1 MTEETPRPRPA
12 PRGDLHTQF
21 AVLPDPA
28 TLFARRADRF
38 AARAEGHELAPYLR
52 FMAGIAQA
60 QAALLPTLPPLAPV
74 TAVTAEHAAEH
85 AARAAEHGMPPIDRA
100 RLADDPA
107 LGETISRFLQKVV
120 AIPMPDPAAAALARL
135 RADPAAQRQRLADT
149 LEDAVA
155 ADAIAEHVF
164 IAAALQLHAAR
175 LAALLQADLLKPVG
189 TGVCPAC
196 GGAPVACVLV
206 DRPGAHNAR
215 YCVCATCATQ
225 WNSVRVTCV
234 LCGATEGIAY
244 HHIEG
249 SDDGIAAETCN
260 ACQGYVKL
268 LSQAEHPELDP
279 MADDV
284 ASLGLDLLLQ
294 DAGWRRGAVN
304 PFLTGY

>member
-12 PRGDLHTQF
+12 PRGELHTQF

-28 TLFARRADRF
+28 TLFARRAERF

-52 FMAGIAQA
+52 FLADIART
-60 QAALLPTLPPLAPV
+60 QAALLPTLPPLAPIP
-74 TAVTAEHAAEH
+74 ADH

-100 RLADDPA
+100 RLANDPA
-107 LGETISRFLQKVV
+107 LIDTIARFLAEAA
-120 AIPMPDPAAAALARL
+120 AIPMPEQAAAVLARL
-135 RADPAAQRQRLADT
+135 RTDAAAQRRHLANA

-164 IAAALQLHAAR
+164 VAAALQLHAAR

-196 GGAPVACVLV
+196 GGAPVTSVLV

-215 YCVCATCATQ
+215 YCVCATCATE
-225 WNSVRVTCV
+225 WNAVRVTCV
-234 LCGATEGIAY
+234 LCGNTEGIAY
-244 HHIEG
+244 HHLEG
-249 SDDGIAAETCN
+249 RDNGIAGETCN

-279 MADDV
+279 VADDV
-284 ASLGLDLLLQ
+284 ASLGLDLKLQ

>member
-12 PRGDLHTQF
+12 PRGELHTQF
-21 AVLPDPA
+21 AVPPDPA
-28 TLFARRADRF
+28 TLFARRAARF
-38 AARAEGHELAPYLR
+38 AARAEGHDLAPYLR

-60 QAALLPTLPPLAPV
+60 QASLLPDLPPLPPIPLD
-74 TAVTAEHAAEH
+74 H
-85 AARAAEHGMPPIDRA
+85 AARAAEHAMPPIDRA
-100 RLADDPA
+100 RLLDDPA
-107 LGETISRFLQKVV
+107 LTETIARFLATV
-120 AIPMPDPAAAALARL
+120 ATIPMPQPAAAALARL
-135 RADPAAQRQRLADT
+135 RTGPAAQRQHLANA

-155 ADAIAEHVF
+155 ADAVAEHVF

-175 LAALLQADLLKPVG
+175 LAALLPPDLLQPVG

-206 DRPGAHNAR
+206 DRPGAHHAR
-215 YCVCATCATQ
+215 YCVCATCATH
-225 WNSVRVTCV
+225 WNAVRVTCV
-234 LCGATEGIAY
+234 LCGGTQGIAY

-249 SDDGIAAETCN
+249 RDAGIAAETCN
-260 ACQGYVKL
+260 TCHGYVKL

-279 MADDV
+279 VADDV
-284 ASLGLDLLLQ
+284 ASLGLDLKLQ